1 MEIRKAN
8 MKDIDKLF
16 DIRMEFVQL
25 MGGQEYEIPDGF
37 KQDTYNFISLHVKN
51 DTMVAWIAEEDG
63 KIVSAAVVCY
73 YQIIPTVSNTTGN
86 TGYIQNVY
94 TLPEYR
100 GRGLAS
106 SLVKEIIQDAK
117 NRGVRRLL
125 LNATDMGKPIYEKI
139 GFQNTVKEMILTIE

>member
-25 MGGQEYEIPDGF
+25 MG
-37 KQDTYNFISLHVKN
+37 
-51 DTMVAWIAEEDG
+51 
-63 KIVSAAVVCY
+63 
-73 YQIIPTVSNTTGN
+73 
-86 TGYIQNVY
+86 
-94 TLPEYR
+94 
-100 GRGLAS
+100 
-106 SLVKEIIQDAK
+106 VKEIIQDAK